1 MPNSPWPSPVLFDD
15 ILPVLYLTITLS
27 VQRLN
32 HKNKKRYVSEPS
44 SLSLSLAMLLHG
56 CCYRWQ
62 TTTTR
67 ATSPGSSPM
76 VVNSATLH
84 ATGGSNHGRGY
95 VLTIPWVTMVE
106 VPWLHMVGMG
116 QKWSKCQTL
125 WHFHWFSASPVP
137 EERAKWPNVT
147 GPGQTP
153 IEQVIYGSNFRPL
166 SLNFLVLK
174 LIVP

>member
-1 MPNSPWPSPVLFDD
+1 MPIIYIYIYQFVTIGKLESRRYDARVESQLTIWMILGVISLGAGPPYHASMAKYLSKSSPWPSPVLFDD

-44 SLSLSLAMLLHG
+44 SLSLSLAMLLQG

-106 VPWLHMVGMG
+106 VP
-116 QKWSKCQTL
+116 
-125 WHFHWFSASPVP
+125 
-137 EERAKWPNVT
+137 
-147 GPGQTP
+147 
-153 IEQVIYGSNFRPL
+153 
-166 SLNFLVLK
+166 
-174 LIVP
+174 